1 VLWTRQTHP
10 DDFVYDFMSA
20 IVRASVHSMSVV
32 GTSAC
37 WELLH
42 DAITHAV
49 KREVM
54 RSFPVS
60 VSDGMNKEFSSEQ
73 KYCL

>member
-1 VLWTRQTHP
+1 V
-10 DDFVYDFMSA
+10 
-20 IVRASVHSMSVV
+20 SVV
-32 GTSAC
+32 GTTAC
-37 WELLH
+37 RELLH

-54 RSFPVS
+54 KSFPVS
-60 VSDGMNKEFSSEQ
+60 VSDGMNQEFSSEQ